1 MTKQE
6 VKQMIEQLQESNQ
19 KRIWVD
25 KFDEE
30 DWADLMKK
38 PPTGFSWS
46 EESFLAYD
54 EYRETDKEYL
64 RCN

>member
-1 MTKQE
+1 MK
-6 VKQMIEQLQESNQ
+6 KDNNQ
-19 KRIWVD
+19 QVLVEE
-25 KFDEE
+25 FDEE

-46 EESFLAYD
+46 EESFLAHD
-54 EYRETDKEYL
+54 EYRETDKEYS